1 MLFLNVLLAFA
12 LTISVLRKCS
22 GFDKEIKSDPN
33 AVGDRQYRVMN
44 KHVATQAGWN
54 SVGFQYGLG
63 SRGISSRSKAQ
74 WK

>member
-1 MLFLNVLLAFA
+1 M
-12 LTISVLRKCS
+12 
-22 GFDKEIKSDPN
+22 
-33 AVGDRQYRVMN
+33 YRVMN

-74 WK
+74 WTCDGWLRHAFMTSHPATQVPVPIGLWQ